1 MLPHG
6 KFSAATLPSGDG
18 AVMRG
23 HDDRGIPGGVEQGPV
38 STGGTSGMI
47 RAAIVGIG
55 HWGRTLVNAV
65 QGNSDK
71 IRFTAGHTRTPARA
85 EAFCAK
91 KGIALYES
99 LDAILADAAIDA
111 VYYATPH
118 SEHGGQVER
127 TAAAG
132 KHVFMEKPFTLDR
145 RSAGAALDAVARA
158 GVTLGVAYPR
168 RFHPGMV
175 ELKSRVAS
183 GNLGTIAHCYGEQNT
198 PAGLYM
204 AQGSWRAT
212 QQEAPGGAMTAL
224 GVHNVDAMIHLF
236 GEIDKVYA
244 SSLKRAVA
252 YDAEDTTSIMFS
264 MKSGMSASMVCSLV
278 TTVSYR
284 LAVFGSNG
292 CAELRTPNLDFHFTP
307 IPSGPPTGRQVA
319 VAPQITEYP
328 GFNGL
333 LAELEA
339 FADAIDG
346 GPAYPIPAQEVLHGV
361 AVFEAIVTSAAQRKP
376 VRVARD

>member
-1 MLPHG
+1 
-6 KFSAATLPSGDG
+6 
-18 AVMRG
+18 
-23 HDDRGIPGGVEQGPV
+23 
-38 STGGTSGMI
+38 MI

-55 HWGRTLVNAV
+55 HWGRTLVSAV
-65 QGNSDK
+65 QGNSSK

-85 EAFCAK
+85 EAFCAE
-91 KGIALYES
+91 KGIALRDNV
-99 LDAILADAAIDA
+99 DAILADPEIDA
-111 VYYATPH
+111 LYFATPH

-127 TAAAG
+127 AAAAG

-145 RSAGAALDAVARA
+145 KSAAAALDAVARA

-183 GNLGTIAHCYGEQNT
+183 GSLGTIAHCYGEQNT
-198 PAGLYM
+198 PAGLWM
-204 AQGSWRAT
+204 AEGSWRAT
-212 QQEAPGGAMTAL
+212 AQEAPGGAMTAL

-236 GEIDKVYA
+236 GEIDEVYA

-252 YDAEDTTSIMFS
+252 YDAEDTTSVMFA
-264 MKSGMSASMVCSLV
+264 MRNGMSASMVCSLV

-284 LAVFGSNG
+284 LAVFGSKG

-307 IPSGPPTGRQVA
+307 IPSERPSGRQVA
-319 VAPQITEYP
+319 VPPQITEYSW
-328 GFNGL
+328 FNGL

-339 FADAIDG
+339 FADAIEG
-346 GPAYPIPAQEVLHGV
+346 RAPYPIPPDQVLHAV
-361 AVFEAIVTSAAQRKP
+361 AVFEAIIQSAAPRQP